1 MPSYLPVELEQFV
14 NPASAYDSVRNLT
27 QAAERGEISLSS
39 VASFIRATE
48 RGDDIRFSRTRPIP
62 LAMKEAIERRS
73 DLLPRQVVYM
83 GWKEGVWEWEDVEA
97 WENNQSVLHDARTT
111 PRKGVYLTR
120 DRRRSPRKAN
130 LANMFVPKMNLE
142 VLCRFGICDGAK
154 ACLGV
159 LMALAGKR
167 RSSTVVTY
175 TKSIATSMGRT
186 ARSVRNYFIALEE
199 AGLITRTAGR
209 DPNTVRITIS
219 PECRPDPYQE
229 PEDVKAYKLVAR
241 SSNPVLRMLAHSVAA
256 AAMEAFPSEFRPD
269 GGRKEISAFNL
280 ESNFLDAPRGD
291 SSSQTAEKGDGRGPT
306 THSNLQR
313 PGFRPFFKR
322 PDPGKGTALERP
334 WRTTPGTKA
343 SFVSCEPSG

>member
-14 NPASAYDSVRNLT
+14 DPASAYDSVRNLT

-186 ARSVRNYFIALEE
+186 ARSVRNYFIALEA

-256 AAMEAFPSEFRPD
+256 AGMEAFPAEFRPD
-269 GGRKEISAFNL
+269 GRRKEISAFNL
-280 ESNFLDAPRGD
+280 ESNFFSRPTGD
-291 SSSQTAEKGDGRGPT
+291 SSPQMAEKGDGRGPT
-306 THSNLQR
+306 THSNLER
-313 PGFRPFFKR
+313 PGFKPFFKC
-322 PDPGKGTALERP
+322 PYLGKGSAPERT
-334 WRTTPGTKA
+334 WRMTPDTQA
-343 SFVSCEPSG
+343 PFVSCEPSG